1 MSAVALFLFLV
12 IVAIV
17 LGLIGWVV
25 HGLGYLLVIGVVVLV
40 IDIVLGL
47 VRLARR
53 SRRHRVR

>member
-1 MSAVALFLFLV
+1 MALFLFLV

-25 HGLGYLLVIGVVVLV
+25 HGLGYLLIIGVVVLV
-40 IDIVLGL
+40 VDMVLGL

-53 SRRHRVR
+53 SRRRRIR

>member
-53 SRRHRVR
+53 SRRHRIR

>member
-25 HGLGYLLVIGVVVLV
+25 HGLGYLLIIGVVVLV
-40 IDIVLGL
+40 VDIVLGL

-53 SRRHRVR
+53 SRRHRIR

>member
-40 IDIVLGL
+40 VDIVLGL

-53 SRRHRVR
+53 PRGRRIR

>member
-25 HGLGYLLVIGVVVLV
+25 HGLGYLLIIGAVVLV
-40 IDIVLGL
+40 VDIVLGG
-47 VRLARR
+47 VRMVRG
-53 SRRHRVR
+53 SRRRRIR

>member
-1 MSAVALFLFLV
+1 MALFLFLV

-40 IDIVLGL
+40 ADVVFGL

-53 SRRHRVR
+53 GRRRRLR

>member
-40 IDIVLGL
+40 VDIVFGL

-53 SRRHRVR
+53 SRRRRIR

>member
-1 MSAVALFLFLV
+1 MALFLFLV

-25 HGLGYLLVIGVVVLV
+25 HGLGYLLVIGVVILV
-40 IDIVLGL
+40 VDIVLGL

-53 SRRHRVR
+53 GGRRRLR